1 MKALIE
7 RLRELEKTENG
18 KMGVSCVRSM
28 LRSLDVGN
36 VAEAQTIFGNEGD
49 KVRQYPQIEKLLLS
63 LLGCRLHSAQSCNDS
78 LCSALRHSNA
88 KRVAHETHR
97 LTAEIKKT

>member
-7 RLRELEKTENG
+7 LLRQLEKTENG

-28 LRSLDVGN
+28 LRSLDTGRF
-36 VAEAQTIFGNEGD
+36 AEAQTIFGNEGD
-49 KVRQYPQIEKLLLS
+49 KVRQYPQIEKLLVS
-63 LLGCRLHSAQSCNDS
+63 LLGCRLHSIKGCGAP

-88 KRVAHETHR
+88 RGSHR